1 MTVNPREKAAMDAR
15 IAALEAQVAAL
26 AAKLAEID
34 AVWPQIVGV
43 SNGAA

>member
-1 MTVNPREKAAMDAR
+1 MNPKEKSELETR

-34 AVWPQIVGV
+34 AVWPQIVGAQNV
-43 SNGAA
+43 AR

>member
-1 MTVNPREKAAMDAR
+1 MNPREKAELESR
-15 IAALEAQVAAL
+15 ISALESQVAAL

-34 AVWPQIVGV
+34 AVWPQILGV